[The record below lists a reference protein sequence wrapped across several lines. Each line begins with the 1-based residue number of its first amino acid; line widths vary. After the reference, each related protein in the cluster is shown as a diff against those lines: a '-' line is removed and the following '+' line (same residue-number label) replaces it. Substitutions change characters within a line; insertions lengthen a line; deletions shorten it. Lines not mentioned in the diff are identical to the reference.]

1 MCQTGVGHSM
11 CACLGQSRKRK
22 FIDHP
27 HVRVAA
33 RETKL
38 SLSIALSKCWPL
50 LATVDYSWPHPL
62 CSWCY
67 IAWVPNVHCCLKLA
81 TEQITNY
88 WDQSLLLFDE
98 LATEANRG
106 LIWIHDANVDAKVGA
121 RLTKVDKGAD
131 KMGSVPLLKIENWS
145 FQVIWQI
152 IDMNL
157 PFFCFSSRSEIRF
170 DTQGCIM
177 NKCIMP
183 LSVCKRKASGEPG
196 AVNHGGWKRGIS
208 R

>member
-1 MCQTGVGHSM
+1 MTTVDHSWPQ
-11 CACLGQSRKRK
+11 LTTV
-22 FIDHP
+22 DH
-27 HVRVAA
+27 
-33 RETKL
+33 
-38 SLSIALSKCWPL
+38 CWPQL
-50 LATVDYSWPHPL
+50 TTPTI

-106 LIWIHDANVDAKVGA
+106 LIWIHDANFDAKVGA

-157 PFFCFSSRSEIRF
+157 PFFCFSSWSDKIWYAGLHLEQGHHATQCMQEKSFWRARSC
-170 DTQGCIM
+170 QSWVL
-177 NKCIMP
+177 K
-183 LSVCKRKASGEPG
+183 KG
-196 AVNHGGWKRGIS
+196 AFQDSW
-208 R
+208 